1 MVALKYTYKSG
12 RKGLNTHI
20 LVYFVLL
27 VNHVC
32 GWKSLNTH
40 PHIFCSQWETVTAD
54 AVNGIE
60 KLSGNVQQ
68 ETPLRM

>member
-1 MVALKYTYKSG
+1 MVALKYTYISG
-12 RKGLNTHI
+12 RKGLNKHI

-40 PHIFCSQWETVTAD
+40 IFCSQCETVTAD

-60 KLSGNVQQ
+60 KLSGNVH
-68 ETPLRM
+68 L